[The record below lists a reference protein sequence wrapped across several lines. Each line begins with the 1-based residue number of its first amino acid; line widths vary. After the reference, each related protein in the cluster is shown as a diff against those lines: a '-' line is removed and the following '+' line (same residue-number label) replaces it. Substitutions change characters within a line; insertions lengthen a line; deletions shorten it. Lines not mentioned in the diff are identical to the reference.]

1 MTKFTDQQLIEL
13 YNKNENFQSL
23 YAMKCV
29 DLDTKSGTIQF
40 EFDIQLSSQL
50 AHDPAGRLAGS
61 FHLFTSSIHFIYS
74 FDLFMSFIHF
84 FRGKSELC

>member
-23 YAMKCV
+23 YAMKCI

-40 EFDIQLSSQL
+40 EFDIDKKYCNPTGDVQGGLLSGMIDDTMAL
-50 AHDPAGRLAGS
+50 A
-61 FHLFTSSIHFIYS
+61 FILKIQFS
-74 FDLFMSFIHF
+74 
-84 FRGKSELC
+84 

>member
-29 DLDTKSGTIQF
+29 DLDTK
-40 EFDIQLSSQL
+40 EWNY
-50 AHDPAGRLAGS
+50 
-61 FHLFTSSIHFIYS
+61 SI
-74 FDLFMSFIHF
+74 
-84 FRGKSELC
+84 